1 MCLDNGLAPNRWQAT
16 IWTSVNMFHW
26 RIYTSLGLNGLH
38 ATYGTLIGH
47 SKFTMWGKGACA
59 EWFMYP
65 LSHESI
71 STTII
76 ENQIARHGCGVNQQ
90 ASFSGEVQHKP
101 LKRFLYHVK
110 LLIAVHANN
119 SSYHHLMVTKLS
131 TTVAHMWV
139 SKGGQDVF
147 GKWLAACSALSHDLK
162 QQCVI
167 FNWTLVIKVHW
178 NFNQIV
184 MEMSLTKWL
193 AFYFSA
199 SKC

>member
-1 MCLDNGLAPNRWQAT
+1 MTHIYFTRPQWLACYVWHVDR
-16 IWTSVNMFHW
+16 
-26 RIYTSLGLNGLH
+26 
-38 ATYGTLIGH
+38 TLEVHHVRQRGVCWMIH
-47 SKFTMWGKGACA
+47 ILMTAK
-59 EWFMYP
+59 FMYP

-76 ENQIARHGCGVNQQ
+76 ENKIARHGCGVNQQ
-90 ASFSGEVQHKP
+90 ASFNGEVQHKP

-147 GKWLAACSALSHDLK
+147 GKWLAACSVLSHDLK